1 MFDFIADLDAFFCE
15 KYANY
20 DKLCVLPGYKQPLM
34 QATRVNPD
42 GSTYSYT
49 LPMDTMRLAKQEA
62 KEELLKELKTRLVD
76 NTFSFSFFPYGF
88 FRKIKL
94 KFAEDSFHKILQGIF
109 QRNNISEQEAG
120 EDLDVS
126 KEIWTNIWNGKFA
139 PTKNLIFSIAL
150 VARLS
155 FEDTDTL
162 MATIGYEWDDS
173 IAKDVV
179 VRYLLQQRVYNREM
193 IDRALKEYRVENL
206 FLK

>member
-20 DKLCVLPGYKQPLM
+20 DKLCVLPGYKQPM
-34 QATRVNPD
+34 KHATKVNED

-49 LPMDTMRLAKQEA
+49 LPMNTMRLALQENQ
-62 KEELLKELKTRLVD
+62 EELLKELKTRLVD

-88 FRKIKL
+88 FSKIKL
-94 KFAEDSFHKILQGIF
+94 AFAKDAFHKIFKTILD
-109 QRNNISEQEAG
+109 RNNLTIEEVG
-120 EDLDVS
+120 NELNVPE
-126 KEIWTNIWNGKFA
+126 EIWTKICTGKFA

-150 VARLS
+150 VAHLS
-155 FEDTDTL
+155 FEDTDSL
-162 MATIGYEWDDS
+162 MAIIGYEWEDS

-193 IDRALKEYRVENL
+193 IDYALKEYRIENL